1 MRCNNCDQ
9 PITTEK
15 PSVVQVTG
23 WVKDRK
29 AGGVN
34 QVRDSTPTGK
44 VLCRSCGDYFWVGG
58 KWPSFVNENQL
69 VLA

>member
-1 MRCNNCDQ
+1 MNCHHCET

-34 QVRDSTPTGK
+34 QVRDSKPTGK
-44 VLCRSCGDYFWVGG
+44 VLCRSCGDYFWLAG
-58 KWPSFVNENQL
+58 KLPSLVNEDQL